1 MSLENNVENKITM
14 LEKQIIELQEKF
26 IKLEGHFLNYN
37 NYNNY
42 NNNYNNN
49 DYNNND
55 YNIKN
60 EVNLDNINFT
70 RSIDFSEPKLMR
82 QRAFRVEADS

>member
-1 MSLENNVENKITM
+1 MSIENNVENKITN
-14 LEKQIIELQEKF
+14 LEKQIIELQEK
-26 IKLEGHFLNYN
+26 ITKLEAIIL
-37 NYNNY
+37 

-49 DYNNND
+49 NYNNYND

-60 EVNLDNINFT
+60 EVNLDNIACS

-82 QRAFRVEADS
+82 QRAFMFTRP